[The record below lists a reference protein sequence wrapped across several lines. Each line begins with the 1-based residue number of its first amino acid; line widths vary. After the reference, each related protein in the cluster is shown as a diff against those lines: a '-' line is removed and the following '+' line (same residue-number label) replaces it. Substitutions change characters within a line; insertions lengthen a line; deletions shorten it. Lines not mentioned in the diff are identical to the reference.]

1 MFDKKERDALKLIF
15 AEYNNRLCSV
25 LPLDSELE
33 DITFTD
39 KFVKKMQRLLYHQ
52 KKFYYS
58 FVNTL
63 SKRVACLI
71 AIVVL
76 LFATTTF
83 SVKAFREPFID
94 LLVETYE
101 KFTRIL
107 FPTNS
112 KPDTNIEPTIFE
124 NKAPQYVPKGFEAIE
139 KIEDYMQTIYVYEDG
154 NGNTLSFQQTTKG
167 ASVTV
172 NTEDGNSKKIF
183 VKDTY
188 EALLFESK
196 GDRGIVFNV
205 NDYVFVITLS
215 KAYPESELIKVAESI
230 NI

>member
-1 MFDKKERDALKLIF
+1 MFDKKEREALKLIF

-101 KFTRIL
+101 KFTRI
-107 FPTNS
+107 FVSNEPEEVIDYNS
-112 KPDTNIEPTIFE
+112 LTPV
-124 NKAPQYVPKGFEAIE
+124 VPNYIPEQFNMVHKV
-139 KIEDYMQTIYVYEDG
+139 EDGDFAQYVYEDANKNSLMFTRSAPQASIG
-154 NGNTLSFQQTTKG
+154 IDTEGVGYRKIIIKG
-167 ASVTV
+167 
-172 NTEDGNSKKIF
+172 
-183 VKDTY
+183 TY
-188 EALLFESK
+188 EALISEPKSE
-196 GDRGIVFNV
+196 RIVVFST
-205 NDYVFVITLS
+205 DKFVFVISLS